1 VDGLKYARFHVVL
14 TVLTKQLQ
22 VAQGTFRV
30 QGAHFVLILY
40 ICALSSSSHLA
51 ALITLR
57 KYFRKYKLIAKI
69 RLTLVL
75 CFAVFLLTSMI
86 AAIAKP
92 PSLVEDNDGTP
103 VVRSRVQRLSFL
115 VPLFLILIGFS
126 TALVCILYDPKGRG
140 LDTTSPCSET
150 SIQALV
156 RRLTDSTQKQ
166 KGFSLQIICP
176 ARLGLRLIYF
186 LFLNPAIAFIVQI
199 LLAILSVTLVL
210 TQKFAA
216 PEDPKHFCGL
226 QDDEENVW
234 GFGQTLSVVML
245 LLPAITALQ
254 TYLEARQDIKKG
266 FTRTHD

>member
-1 VDGLKYARFHVVL
+1 
-14 TVLTKQLQ
+14 
-22 VAQGTFRV
+22 
-30 QGAHFVLILY
+30 
-40 ICALSSSSHLA
+40 
-51 ALITLR
+51 LITLR

-69 RLTLVL
+69 RLTLVV
-75 CFAVFLLTSMI
+75 CFALFLLTSMI
-86 AAIAKP
+86 ATIAMP
-92 PSLVEDNDGTP
+92 PSLIEGADGTSI
-103 VVRSRVQRLSFL
+103 VRSRVQRLSFL

-126 TALVCILYDPKGRG
+126 TALVCILYDPEGMG
-140 LDTTSPCSET
+140 LDSPSSGSEN

-156 RRLTDSTQKQ
+156 RRLTDPLQKE
-166 KGFSLQIICP
+166 KGFSRRTMFP
-176 ARLGLRLIYF
+176 ARLGLRLIYY

-199 LLAILSVTLVL
+199 LLAILSATLVL

-216 PEDPKHFCGL
+216 PEDPEQFCGL

-254 TYLEARQDIKKG
+254 TYLEARQDIKRG